1 MSDPRLPVEVD
12 PWSDGRWSRV
22 ERDLFEKLDAS
33 GGVRAPERRSAVRR
47 RVVFG
52 GLAAAAALA
61 LVFYVRPP
69 GFLRSS
75 DRLRVATTDSASEVT
90 VGESSLVV
98 APKSLVM
105 VSGDDDRGV
114 DVVLDRGAVTCEV
127 APRKGRPAFV
137 VDAGEV
143 RVRVMG
149 TRFTVARYE
158 SAVSVVV
165 DHGAVEVSASGQVT
179 VLHDGERWPLA
190 DASEGANAGADANVG
205 VGVGVGV
212 GANAGVGANGGAAD
226 GPQGNEKQG
235 NEKGAHLAVSSSVS
249 SSAPR
254 GGIDA
259 RNGTQGN
266 EKQSNEKQSN
276 EKQGNGTQGNEKGAH
291 VTVSSSVSSSAP
303 RGGIDAV
310 PPAAPSPQ
318 ETYEAAARLEKTRP
332 DDAAALYRG
341 LVAGNTAWTSSALYA
356 LARLEA
362 DRGHR
367 DGAQRLLEDYL
378 ARYPR
383 GLNADDARALLQR
396 MR

>member
-12 PWSDGRWSRV
+12 PWSDGHWSRV
-22 ERDLFEKLDAS
+22 ERDLFEKLDAT
-33 GGVRAPERRSAVRR
+33 GGARAPERRPALRR
-47 RVVFG
+47 RVVIG

-179 VLHDGERWPLA
+179 VLHDGERWPIA
-190 DASEGANAGADANVG
+190 NASEGANERE
-205 VGVGVGV
+205 
-212 GANAGVGANGGAAD
+212 GANGGAAD
-226 GPQGNEKQG
+226 ETQG
-235 NEKGAHLAVSSSVS
+235 NEKGAHLAVSSSAPIGGTDRLRAKAAAGRPS
-249 SSAPR
+249 SP
-254 GGIDA
+254 
-259 RNGTQGN
+259 
-266 EKQSNEKQSN
+266 EV
-276 EKQGNGTQGNEKGAH
+276 GA
-291 VTVSSSVSSSAP
+291 VASSPPSPSPSPSPSTATATATAA
-303 RGGIDAV
+303 AV
-310 PPAAPSPQ
+310 PPPAPSPQ

-341 LVAGNTAWTSSALYA
+341 LASGNTAWTSSALYA

-367 DGAQRLLEDYL
+367 EGAQHLLEDYL

-383 GLNADDARALLQR
+383 GLNADDARALVQR

>member
-12 PWSDGRWSRV
+12 PWSDGHWSRV

-33 GGVRAPERRSAVRR
+33 GGVRAPARRPAVRR

-52 GLAAAAALA
+52 GLAAAAVLA

-137 VDAGEV
+137 VDAGNV

-179 VLHDGERWPLA
+179 VLHDGERWPTA
-190 DASEGANAGADANVG
+190 NASEGANAREGVDANEDANEG
-205 VGVGVGV
+205 D
-212 GANAGVGANGGAAD
+212 GA
-226 GPQGNEKQG
+226 QGNETQG
-235 NEKGAHLAVSSSVS
+235 NEKGAHLTES
-249 SSAPR
+249 SSAPI
-254 GGIDA
+254 GGTNRSRA
-259 RNGTQGN
+259 KAAAGRPSSP
-266 EKQSNEKQSN
+266 EV
-276 EKQGNGTQGNEKGAH
+276 GAAA
-291 VTVSSSVSSSAP
+291 SSLPSPSASP
-303 RGGIDAV
+303 STAAVAV
-310 PPAAPSPQ
+310 PPPAPSPQ

-367 DGAQRLLEDYL
+367 DTAQRLLEDYL

>member
-1 MSDPRLPVEVD
+1 VSDPRLPVEVD
-12 PWSDGRWSRV
+12 PWSDGHWSRM
-22 ERDLFEKLDAS
+22 ERDLFEKLDAT
-33 GGVRAPERRSAVRR
+33 GGARAPERRPAVRR

-52 GLAAAAALA
+52 GLAAAATLA

-69 GFLRSS
+69 GFLRST
-75 DRLRVATTDSASEVT
+75 DRLRVATTDSASEIT

-98 APKSLVM
+98 APKSFVM

-143 RVRVMG
+143 RVRVIG

-165 DHGAVEVSASGQVT
+165 DHGTVEVSASGQVT
-179 VLHDGERWPLA
+179 VLHDGERWPIA
-190 DASEGANAGADANVG
+190 NASEGGSASETAKPSEGAKPSETAKPSEG
-205 VGVGVGV
+205 
-212 GANAGVGANGGAAD
+212 D
-226 GPQGNEKQG
+226 GTQGNEKQG
-235 NEKGAHLAVSSSVS
+235 NEK
-249 SSAPR
+249 
-254 GGIDA
+254 
-259 RNGTQGN
+259 
-266 EKQSNEKQSN
+266 QS
-276 EKQGNGTQGNEKGAH
+276 NEKGAH
-291 VTVSSSVSSSAP
+291 LTVSSSEPIGGTVTVSSSEP
-303 RGGIDAV
+303 IGGIDRLRAKAAAGRPSSPEVGAVASSPPSASTAVAV
-310 PPAAPSPQ
+310 PPPAPSPQ

-362 DRGHR
+362 DRGRR
-367 DGAQRLLEDYL
+367 DSAQRLLEDYL